1 LGQLGALGQ
10 MGQSRGHQGQAVS
23 PEQLS
28 PQGQPA
34 PTSGIQIGA
43 DSFVDEG
50 TEKVLD
56 ILEEKG
62 AVNTLYL
69 STFTYDRGIT
79 GRPGPGK
86 NYPGHGVEASDKNYF
101 HGGNYAT
108 PHAQYYTNTAIKGG
122 KLKAPDLG
130 SLDILAE
137 VLPKAKKRG
146 MKVICSIQDGF
157 SYPDDLSFAKDFAE
171 IDLQGRKGG
180 AMCFFQPDV
189 REFWKSVAVDLCSS
203 YPIDGVMLFNER
215 NGPLLNAIGVSHAQ
229 GIDAAKVTCFCS
241 WHEQAAKAHGI
252 DFQRAKEGYRK
263 LNRYVEN
270 SLNNQRPSDGYYVE
284 FERLMLNYPEI
295 MAYNQLFDFGK
306 QQILKDLYM
315 AVKSVRPTLEV
326 GFHIEH
332 TNSFNP
338 LYRAS
343 RDYAELA
350 TMADFLKIVV
360 YNNCGGERYVSFIN
374 NICQTVFKDVP
385 PGELM
390 KMNNHLLNYSNEAPI
405 EELAAAGLS
414 ADYVKRETQR
424 AKAGVAAAAGA
435 GTSGAGTSGAGSGV
449 AAKCRILPGI
459 DINIPTGEKSRK
471 ALPEDTYAA
480 TLSAFKGGA
489 DGVILSRKYSE
500 MRLENLAAAGRAIRE
515 SI

>member
-1 LGQLGALGQ
+1 MSHSRRIFLRNTAKLAALA
-10 MGQSRGHQGQAVS
+10 STN
-23 PEQLS
+23 PLTNLS
-28 PQGQPA
+28 SLAIFEDKKPP
-34 PTSGIQIGA
+34 PKMTNGIQIGA

-86 NYPGHGVEASDKNYF
+86 NYPGHGVEESDSNYF

-108 PHAQYYTNTAIKGG
+108 PHARYYANTAIRGE

-130 SLDILAE
+130 NLDILDD

-157 SYPDDLSFAKDFAE
+157 NYPDDLGFVKDFAE
-171 IDLQGRKGG
+171 IDLQGRKSG

-203 YPIDGVMLFNER
+203 YAIDGVLLFNER

-229 GIDAAKVTCFCS
+229 GIDAAKVTCFCPY
-241 WHEQAAKAHGI
+241 HERAAKEHGI
-252 DFQRAKEGYRK
+252 DFERAKEGYRR
-263 LNRYVEN
+263 LNQYVQE
-270 SLNNQRPSDGYYVE
+270 SLNNQRPSDGYYVA

-295 MAYNQLFDFGK
+295 MAYNQLFDAGK
-306 QQILKDLYM
+306 NQILKDVYT
-315 AVKSVRPTLEV
+315 AVKSIRNELEV

-350 TMADFLKIVV
+350 TMADFLKVVV
-360 YNNCGGERYVSFIN
+360 YNNCGGERYVNFIN
-374 NICQTVFKDVP
+374 NICQTVFRDVP

-414 ADYVKRETQR
+414 PDYVLRETQR
-424 AKAGVAAAAGA
+424 AKAGVTGR
-435 GTSGAGTSGAGSGV
+435 
-449 AAKCRILPGI
+449 KCSILPGI
-459 DINIPTGEKSRK
+459 DINIPTGDKSRK
-471 ALPEDTYAA
+471 ASPEDTYAA
-480 TLSAFKGGA
+480 TMSAFKGGA

-500 MRLENLAAAGRAIRE
+500 MRLENLAAAGMAVRAN
-515 SI
+515 SK